1 MATLEERLEQLGL
14 EVVIGLE
21 THVELNTKSKMFCAC
36 KNEDT
41 DQPNIYICPLCTGQL
56 GILPRPNQE
65 AIKKTVELW
74 VAIHGQITPIIDW
87 DRKHY
92 EYPDLPKGYQITQLE
107 NPIVVWGELTCY
119 RLDGSTF
126 TVQIDHI
133 HLEEDT
139 GKFLH
144 EGDHSLLD
152 FNRSGR
158 ALVEIVTTPSIRS
171 IDDMSIYFEYL
182 QKTVRA
188 LHVSDADMEKGHIR
202 SDLSLSL
209 RKKGTNDLNPRTE
222 VKNIN
227 SFKFAKDAL
236 SVELDAQLSYWEE
249 HNEPKQEQ
257 VTALWDVK
265 EKQIKVMRNKEN
277 AQDYRYIKEPDIP
290 AIDISHLAKEL
301 KINTDTLPFQIED
314 PIIKAGIH
322 PKDAKF
328 FSADPHKAHILFSL
342 NKEVDDLG
350 LTTKT
355 LLNYFQEDDYTE
367 ENIAPLGEILSYY
380 KKWDFSGW
388 LLKKAMQQFM
398 KEKKVDVKTVFVEE
412 KIDMWLLEE
421 TIAQVIEENAD
432 IVEQVKNGDE
442 WKINVLVGGVMKALG
457 GKARGDIVKEK
468 LQEKLGV

>member
-1 MATLEERLEQLGL
+1 MTSAEQRLEKLSL
-14 EVVIGLE
+14 EIVIGLE
-21 THVELNTKSKMFCAC
+21 THVELNTQSKMFCAC
-36 KNEDT
+36 QNADT

-56 GILPRPNQE
+56 GVLPRPNQE
-65 AIKKTVELW
+65 AVKKTVLLGK
-74 VAIHGQITPIIDW
+74 AIDGQITPLIDW

-107 NPIVVWGELTCY
+107 HPIVMDGKVECY
-119 RLDGSTF
+119 RLDGTTF
-126 TVQIDHI
+126 TVEIDHI

-144 EGDHSLLD
+144 EWDHSLLD

-171 IDDMSIYFEYL
+171 IDDMGIYFEYL
-182 QKTVRA
+182 QKIVRA
-188 LHVSDADMEKGHIR
+188 VDASDADMEKWHVR

-209 RKKGTNDLNPRTE
+209 RKKWTNDLNPRTE
-222 VKNIN
+222 IKNIN

-236 SVELDAQLSYWEE
+236 SSELDAQLTYREE
-249 HNEPKQEQ
+249 HNGPKQEQ

-290 AIDISHLAKEL
+290 MIDISSLVTSLVVDK
-301 KINTDTLPFQIED
+301 TDFPFTIEKQIVD
-314 PIIKAGIH
+314 AWIH

-328 FSADPHKAHILFSL
+328 FSADPHKAHILFTI
-342 NKEVDDLG
+342 NNDVDDLA

-355 LLNYFQEDDYTE
+355 LLNYFQDDDYTDE
-367 ENIAPLGEILSYY
+367 YIAPLSEILSYY
-380 KKWDFSGW
+380 KKGNYSGG

-398 KEKKVDVKTVFVEE
+398 QEKKIDVKTIFVEE
-412 KIDMWLLEE
+412 KIDEAELERIITE
-421 TIAQVIEENAD
+421 VVSGHAEL
-432 IVEQVKNGDE
+432 VEQIKSGDE
-442 WKINVLVGGVMKALG
+442 GKVNMLVGVAMKQLG
-457 GKARGDIVKEK
+457 GKARGDMVKEK
-468 LQEKLGV
+468 IIEKIG